1 MGQKLRI
8 VLVAALWVTV
18 AVGVLKVGHAAAGPG
33 EAGLDEGPAR
43 VQQEGVQEREANLS
57 VEQRVDKIFAAYD
70 NTRSP
75 GCSLGVI
82 QDGEFVLKRGYGMGN
97 LEFGAPLSPESVF
110 RIGSTS
116 KQFTAASIVL
126 LAEEGKLS
134 LDDDVRQYIHE
145 LPEFDPP
152 VTIRQ
157 LVHHTSGYR
166 DYLTL
171 MDLAGKRDADY
182 YTDEDLLEMLSR
194 QRQLNFMPSSR
205 YTYSNTGY
213 WLLSQLVKRT
223 SGLSLR
229 EFAAEKIFEP
239 LGMENTHFHDDH
251 TEIVPDR
258 AYGYAPTE
266 DGSYVI
272 SMTTLPMIGD
282 GGVFTTVEDLFHW
295 DQNFYGP
302 AIGGPEF
309 LEQMLTRGVLN
320 DGEVLDYAFGL
331 GHGTY
336 RGLKTV
342 SHGGSFVGFRAEM
355 VRFPDERFTVICLC
369 NRGDANPTRLSYAVA
384 DVYLEEQLEPVVGTG
399 GDDEG
404 AAGEEDTEG
413 KPFVPKPE
421 ELAELVGD
429 YYSEE
434 LDVTYALR
442 VEGQGLAL
450 ESGLASELSGSS
462 GIIFAPVEADVVK
475 YRFLTLRF
483 QRDSAGRVSGFELD
497 AGRVTNLSFTRLP

>member
-1 MGQKLRI
+1 MEKKLPI
-8 VLVAALWVTV
+8 VLVAGLCAAVTV
-18 AVGVLKVGHAAAGPG
+18 GALAAGRAAGETG
-33 EAGLDEGPAR
+33 EAGLAEAPAR
-43 VQQEGVQEREANLS
+43 VQQEGVQEGEADLS
-57 VEQRVDKIFAAYD
+57 VGQRVDKIFAAYD

-97 LEFGAPLSPESVF
+97 LELGAPLSPESVF

-134 LDDDVRQYIHE
+134 LDDDVRKYIPE

-157 LVHHTSGYR
+157 LVHHISGYR

-171 MDLAGKRDADY
+171 MTLAGKRDADY
-182 YTDEDLLEMLSR
+182 YDDEDLLELLSR
-194 QRQLNFMPSSR
+194 QRKLNFMPGSQ

-213 WLLSQLVKRT
+213 WLMSQLVKRT

-229 EFAAEKIFEP
+229 EFAGEKIFEP
-239 LGMENTHFHDDH
+239 LGMDNTHFHDDH
-251 TEIVPDR
+251 AEIVPNR

-266 DGSYVI
+266 DGGYVI

-282 GGVFTTVEDLFHW
+282 GGVFTTVEDLFRW
-295 DQNFYGP
+295 DQNFYDP

-320 DGEVLDYAFGL
+320 DGEVLEYAFGL

-342 SHGGSFVGFRAEM
+342 SHSGGFVGFRAQI

-384 DVYLEEQLEPVVGTG
+384 DVYLEERLEPVDDT

-404 AAGEEDTEG
+404 ASGEEDAEG
-413 KPFVPKPE
+413 NSFVPKPE
-421 ELAELVGD
+421 ELAELAGD

-450 ESGLASELSGSS
+450 ESGLAPELGGSS
-462 GIIFAPVEADVVK
+462 GIIFAPAEADVVK

-497 AGRVTNLSFTRLP
+497 AGRVTNLGFTRLS